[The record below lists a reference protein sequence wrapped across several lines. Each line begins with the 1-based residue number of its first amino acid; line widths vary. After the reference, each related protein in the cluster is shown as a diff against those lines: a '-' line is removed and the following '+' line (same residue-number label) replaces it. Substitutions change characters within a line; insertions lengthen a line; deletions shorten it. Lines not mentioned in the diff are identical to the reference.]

1 MSVPNQNK
9 SITIELEFSYSFSD
23 YKICV
28 EKFVVISE
36 FSIYFSVSHFLWVV
50 FSKSC
55 AGLKIQSVHRV
66 FHTPILVGLSRQ
78 LLSEATNKFLFGLQG
93 AFIQLAKAVAVI
105 QSNDV
110 VRMAEY
116 GMEGLVTKEEDWN

>member
-9 SITIELEFSYSFSD
+9 RITIELEFSYSFFD

-28 EKFVVISE
+28 EKSVVISE
-36 FSIYFSVSHFLWVV
+36 LFIYFAISHFLGVM
-50 FSKSC
+50 FAKSC
-55 AGLKIQSVHRV
+55 AGLKIKTVHCV
-66 FHTPILVGLSRQ
+66 FHTPILVGLARQ
-78 LLSEATNKFLFGLQG
+78 LLSEATHKFLFGLQG

-110 VRMAEY
+110 V
-116 GMEGLVTKEEDWN
+116 